1 MPKTNCKTKSKP
13 KQTPV
18 KRRKYAPRRK
28 VTKRIKVRSLKF
40 VKKLSA
46 KPRARRV

>member
-1 MPKTNCKTKSKP
+1 MPSTKYNTKTKSK
-13 KQTPV
+13 KTPV

-28 VTKRIKVRSLKF
+28 VTKRIKVRSLKV

>member
-1 MPKTNCKTKSKP
+1 MPSTKTKSK
-13 KQTPV
+13 QITV

-28 VTKRIKVRSLKF
+28 VTKRIKIRSLKI

-46 KPRARRV
+46 KPRAKRV